1 MSTRP
6 TALTEALHDYL
17 LAHGVRESAVMR
29 RLREETARHEMG
41 LMQISPEQGALM
53 ALLVELI
60 GARRAL
66 EVGVFT
72 GYSALVVAQAMGA
85 EGRLTALDIDADY
98 TGIAQRY
105 WAEAGLAE
113 RIELRLGDARESLA
127 ALRADGLDGHYDF
140 AFIDADKSGYDIY
153 YEHCLALVRSG
164 GLILIDNTFHMGQIA
179 EPARW
184 SENTPVVDDL
194 NKKIHGDER
203 VTIAMLPVG
212 DGLTICRKRGEQ
224 ARKEYPPP
232 HPSPLLHLLISLK
245 RRALAPLAWL
255 PRLAARGG
263 GEGET
268 GGCGAVP
275 SLPLGAERARERW
288 GSRLGPNVP
297 LRQLCLHCAVFYGA
311 RQEAQNGRKG

>member
-72 GYSALVVAQAMGA
+72 GYSALAVAEAMGA
-85 EGRLTALDIDADY
+85 DGRLTALDIDADY
-98 TGIAQRY
+98 TGIAQRH

-127 ALRADGLDGHYDF
+127 ALRSRRVSTGTTISPSSTPTSRATTSTTSTASLSS
-140 AFIDADKSGYDIY
+140 A
-153 YEHCLALVRSG
+153 
-164 GLILIDNTFHMGQIA
+164 
-179 EPARW
+179 PA
-184 SENTPVVDDL
+184 
-194 NKKIHGDER
+194 
-203 VTIAMLPVG
+203 A
-212 DGLTICRKRGEQ
+212 
-224 ARKEYPPP
+224 
-232 HPSPLLHLLISLK
+232 
-245 RRALAPLAWL
+245 
-255 PRLAARGG
+255 
-263 GEGET
+263 
-268 GGCGAVP
+268 
-275 SLPLGAERARERW
+275 
-288 GSRLGPNVP
+288 
-297 LRQLCLHCAVFYGA
+297 
-311 RQEAQNGRKG
+311 